1 MAKSLLPESIKKRIP
16 TILAIVITLLFA
28 VLATSRASLDDASA
42 LTGLESQWMDAKFQF
57 RGERKP
63 GDEVVIV
70 GLDDKS
76 FRDPEW
82 GSAASLHHD
91 KMATVI
97 RNLNKAKPKVIGFDI
112 LFGDPE
118 DPTRDA
124 DGKLVLSDKDKDL
137 AAAIKEAGNVVLGVY
152 LDMKTDAEPGQRIE
166 STKMTPERENYY
178 AVKQSFPAESCPP
191 NVKCI
196 PNRAIEG
203 RTLQLSL
210 DEFIDGAK
218 AFGFVNFHPDAQGR
232 LRRQPQVI
240 SHQNAYF
247 LSLDLQLLRFYLD
260 QDSIILGLNEDRIES
275 IKIGTGTSFPVDS
288 VGRYLLNF
296 NGKGGA
302 GKEGTHQIVS
312 IIDVLKDKVPA
323 SVFQGKVVL
332 VGAEAVGSGDI
343 RPTPFDPVYPG
354 VELHADVIDNV
365 LRKNFLRRT
374 WPMQVFDVLVI
385 VVFGTLLGV
394 FLPRMTAV
402 RAIVSA
408 AMLFVLFTLVNLLS
422 FTFASIVLGFVYP
435 GMALVFTSSSLIA
448 YQYLT
453 EEREKNRTRQT
464 FQYYLDQN
472 MIEQLMTRPGA
483 AKLGGEKREMSVL
496 FSDIRG
502 FTSFSEKMAP
512 TEVVNFLN
520 QYFDKMQGL
529 IFRSR
534 GTLDKLIGDAVMCF
548 WGHPLEI
555 RDHAVK
561 ATICALEMIQA
572 VEELRPVL
580 ILPGG
585 ARFDIGIGVNTGSMV
600 VGNMGSQSRF
610 SYTVMG
616 DNVNLGSRL
625 ESLNKYYGTR
635 ILISDSTYEA
645 CKHVVFCRELDK
657 IQVKGKSQAVTI
669 YEPLGV
675 RPIIDDRRCVPDRRG
690 AMTPAK
696 RIKNAYVMIRYG
708 ERRVEPRRVISQRVT
723 VTPRQEEVATMYEH
737 ALALYRRA
745 DFDAAEKAFDHVLSL
760 APSDGPSLLMKGRI
774 KKYRAEY
781 VGTETSFDP
790 VYRFDEK

>member
-1 MAKSLLPESIKKRIP
+1 MARSFLPESIKKRIP
-16 TILAIVITLLFA
+16 TILAIIITLLFTA
-28 VLATSRASLDDASA
+28 LALNRRQLADDSFLTS
-42 LTGLESQWMDAKFQF
+42 LESLWMDAKFRI

-63 GDEVVIV
+63 GPEVVIV

-76 FRDPEW
+76 FNDPDW

-91 KMATVI
+91 KMATVL
-97 RNLNKAKPKVIGFDI
+97 RNLTRAKPKVIGFDI

-124 DGKLVLSDKDKDL
+124 EGNLTLSEKDREL
-137 AAAIKEAGNVVLGVY
+137 AAAIKDAGNVVLGVY
-152 LDMKTDAEPGQRIE
+152 LDMKSDGEIAQRIE
-166 STKMTPERENYY
+166 STKMTPERENLY

-191 NVKCI
+191 RVTCK

-203 RTLQLSL
+203 RTLQLAL

-260 QDSIILGLNEDRIES
+260 EDSIILGLNEDRIES
-275 IKIGTGTSFPVDS
+275 IRIGTGTEFPVDD
-288 VGRYLLNF
+288 VGRYMLNF
-296 NGKGGA
+296 NGKGGP
-302 GKEGTHQIVS
+302 GKSHTVVS

-323 SVFQGKVVL
+323 STFEGKIVL
-332 VGAEAVGSGDI
+332 VGAEAIGSGDI

-365 LRKNFLRRT
+365 LRKNFLTRT
-374 WPMQVFDVLVI
+374 WPMQAFDIVVI
-385 VVFGTLLGV
+385 LVFGTLLAV
-394 FLPRMTAV
+394 FLPRMTAL

-408 AMLFVLFTLVNLLS
+408 GLLLVLFTLVNIFS
-422 FTFASIVLGFVYP
+422 FTLANIVLSYIYP

-472 MIEQLMTRPGA
+472 MIEQVMTRPDA
-483 AKLGGEKREMSVL
+483 LRLGGEKREMSVL

-502 FTSFSEKMAP
+502 FTSFSEKMTP
-512 TEVVNFLN
+512 TDVVHFLN
-520 QYFDKMQGL
+520 QYFDRMTGL
-529 IFRSR
+529 IFQYR

-548 WGHPLEI
+548 WGHPLDI

-561 ATICALEMIQA
+561 ATLCALDMIQA
-572 VEELRPVL
+572 VEDLRPVL

-585 ARFDIGIGVNTGSMV
+585 ARFDIGIGVNTGQMV

-635 ILISDSTYEA
+635 ILISDTTYEE
-645 CKHVVFCRELDK
+645 CKHVIFCRELDK

-675 RPIIDDRRCVPDRRG
+675 RPVQDDRRCIPDRRG
-690 AMTPAK
+690 ALTPLK
-696 RIKNAYVMIRYG
+696 RIKKEYVMIRHG
-708 ERRVEPRRVISQRVT
+708 ERRLEPRRTISQRVLL
-723 VTPRQEEVATMYEH
+723 TPRQEEIATMYEH

-745 DFDAAEKAFDHVLSL
+745 DFDAAERAFDHVLSL
-760 APSDGPSLLMKGRI
+760 APTDGPSHLMKGRI
-774 KKYRAEY
+774 KKYRADY
-781 VGTETSFDP
+781 VGTESSFDP
-790 VYRFDEK
+790 VYKFDEK

>member
-1 MAKSLLPESIKKRIP
+1 MARSFLPESIKKQIP
-16 TILAIVITLLFA
+16 TILAIAITLLFA
-28 VLATSRASLDDASA
+28 TLTLNRRQLADDSFLTS
-42 LTGLESQWMDAKFQF
+42 LESRWMDAKFRI

-63 GDEVVIV
+63 GNEVVIV
-70 GLDDKS
+70 GIDDKS
-76 FRDPEW
+76 LNDPDW

-97 RNLNKAKPKVIGFDI
+97 RNLSKAKPKVIGFDI

-124 DGKLVLSDKDKDL
+124 NGNIVLSDKDLQL

-152 LDMKTDAEPGQRIE
+152 LDRKSDAQTANVE
-166 STKMTPERENYY
+166 STTMTPERENLY
-178 AVKQSFPAESCPP
+178 AVKQSFPVESCPP
-191 NVKCI
+191 RVTCI

-203 RTLQLSL
+203 RTLQLAL
-210 DEFIDGAK
+210 DAFIDGAK
-218 AFGFVNFHPDAQGR
+218 AFGFVNFHPDAEGR

-275 IKIGTGTSFPVDS
+275 VKIGTGTEFPVDD

-296 NGKGGA
+296 NGKSGP
-302 GKEGTHQIVS
+302 EGVRADNIVS
-312 IIDVLKDKVPA
+312 IIDVLKDKVPP
-323 SVFQGKVVL
+323 SKFEGKIVL
-332 VGAEAVGSGDI
+332 VGAEAIGLGDI

-354 VELHADVIDNV
+354 VQLHADVIDNV
-365 LRKNFLRRT
+365 LRKNFLVRT
-374 WPMQVFDVLVI
+374 PPMLIFDVLVI
-385 VVFGTLLGV
+385 LVFGTLLGV
-394 FLPRMTAV
+394 FLPRMTAL
-402 RAIVSA
+402 RAIVCAS
-408 AMLFVLFTLVNLLS
+408 LLLILFTLVNVFS
-422 FTFASIVLGFVYP
+422 FTMANIVLSYIYP
-435 GMALVFTSSSLIA
+435 GMALVFTSGSLIA

-464 FQYYLDQN
+464 FQFYLDQN

-520 QYFDKMQGL
+520 QYFDRMQGL
-529 IFRSR
+529 IFQSR

-555 RDHAVK
+555 KDHAVR

-572 VEELRPVL
+572 VEDLRPVL
-580 ILPGG
+580 MLPGG

-625 ESLNKYYGTR
+625 ESLNKYYGTK
-635 ILISDSTYEA
+635 ILISDATYEE
-645 CKHVVFCRELDK
+645 CRHVIFCRQLDT
-657 IQVKGKSQAVTI
+657 IQVKGKAHAVTI

-675 RPIIDDRRCVPDRRG
+675 RPVQDDRRCIPDRRG
-690 AMTPAK
+690 SLTPMK
-696 RIKNAYVMIRYG
+696 RLKKAFVMIRHG
-708 ERRVEPRRVISQRVT
+708 ERRVEPRRTISQRVV
-723 VTPRQEEVATMYEH
+723 VTPRQEEIATMYEH
-737 ALALYRRA
+737 ALSLYRRA
-745 DFDAAEKAFDHVLSL
+745 DFDAAERAFDHVLSL
-760 APSDGPSLLMKGRI
+760 SPTDGPSHLMKGRI

-781 VGTETSFDP
+781 FGTDSSFDP
-790 VYRFDEK
+790 VYKFDEK